1 VTADEN
7 DAPLRHAAL
16 AALGEIAAEV
26 AHELRNLLQVVSSSA
41 FVARLEVDR
50 GDTVTAR
57 AHIGKVERS
66 ARLAHALV
74 DDLLSLARG
83 ESLHKEG
90 VSVAGV
96 VSAARA
102 DFAEGAARWEDTLM
116 PADLELRAH
125 PRLLERLL
133 HALYE
138 NAVLA
143 AAPRAPTVSTRAV
156 AEGERVVFV
165 VSDDGPGVPPAIA
178 ARLFEPLVTGRSGGT
193 GLGLALARR
202 IVSAHG
208 GTLALDAPV
217 PGQGASFRFEL
228 PR

>member
-1 VTADEN
+1 
-7 DAPLRHAAL
+7 
-16 AALGEIAAEV
+16 
-26 AHELRNLLQVVSSSA
+26 
-41 FVARLEVDR
+41 VARLEVDR

-57 AHIGKVERS
+57 AHIVKVERS
-66 ARLAHALV
+66 GRLAHALV

-83 ESLHKEG
+83 ESLHKE
-90 VSVAGV
+90 VVPAAAV
-96 VSAARA
+96 VSGARA
-102 DFAEGAARWEDTLM
+102 DFAADAARWDDALL
-116 PADLELRAH
+116 PADLELHAH

-143 AAPRAPTVSTRAV
+143 AAPRAPTVSTRVSTRVV

-178 ARLFEPLVTGRSGGT
+178 ATLFEPLVTGRSGGT

-202 IVSAHG
+202 IAAAHG
-208 GTLALDAPV
+208 GTLALDPPA